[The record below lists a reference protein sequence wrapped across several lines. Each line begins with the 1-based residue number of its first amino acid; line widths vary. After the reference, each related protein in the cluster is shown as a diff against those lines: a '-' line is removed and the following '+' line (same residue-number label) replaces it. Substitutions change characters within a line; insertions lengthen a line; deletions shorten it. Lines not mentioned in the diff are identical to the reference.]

1 MKLSRLQIRKLIL
14 ESLSESFPQL
24 FRRED
29 LPEDPDETEMGTR
42 DLEQALR
49 SPDITNPRVGTVEYR
64 PPVSFST
71 RSRKGSAPL
80 QHFEDLDILDP
91 FSDEAE
97 MMFPEREKTV
107 SRKADA
113 FLGAIA
119 AEQEEEERFR
129 KEYEQMI
136 KNRQALLRKYMEDE
150 TAEETFDTDVLPTA
164 EEDPAEVKTE
174 VEPTMPLPESLS
186 RGSLIRRRWGRY

>member
-24 FRRED
+24 FRD

-49 SPDITNPRVGTVEYR
+49 SPDFTDPQVGTVEYR
-64 PPVSFST
+64 PPVSFS
-71 RSRKGSAPL
+71 RKGAAPL

-91 FSDEAE
+91 FSEEAE
-97 MMFPEREKTV
+97 EMFPEREKTV
-107 SRKADA
+107 SLKAADLMSTIDAEKEAESEFRRKY
-113 FLGAIA
+113 
-119 AEQEEEERFR
+119 Q
-129 KEYEQMI
+129 KMI
-136 KNRQALLRKYMEDE
+136 DDRQALLRKYMEDE
-150 TAEETFDTDVLPTA
+150 TAEETFNTDVLPTA
-164 EEDPAEVKTE
+164 EDNPAEAETE